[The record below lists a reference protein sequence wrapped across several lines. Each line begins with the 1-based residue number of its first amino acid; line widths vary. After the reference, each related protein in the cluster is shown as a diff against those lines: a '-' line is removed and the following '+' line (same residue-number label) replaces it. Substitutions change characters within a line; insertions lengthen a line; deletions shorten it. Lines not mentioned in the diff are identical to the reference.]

1 MDTPDWMK
9 CYTIFKHNSK
19 QSTVHVKFTTRQSLQ
34 SPDAVWRCYLLTAP
48 LPPDHLQ
55 QARWLGG
62 SVVMKKTSMTL
73 TLILLTMITLT
84 LASTLTDMEFV
95 TSVTSS
101 AGVNEIYIYTVSR
114 VILNNLRILFVKNI
128 WQIPRLDIGIEEDEN
143 DERTIP
149 ENVINTEEHL
159 KI

>member
-1 MDTPDWMK
+1 
-9 CYTIFKHNSK
+9 
-19 QSTVHVKFTTRQSLQ
+19 
-34 SPDAVWRCYLLTAP
+34 
-48 LPPDHLQ
+48 
-55 QARWLGG
+55 
-62 SVVMKKTSMTL
+62 
-73 TLILLTMITLT
+73 
-84 LASTLTDMEFV
+84 MEFV

-114 VILNNLRILFVKNI
+114 VILNNSRILFVKNI
-128 WQIPRLDIGIEEDEN
+128 WQIPRLDIGIEEDKN